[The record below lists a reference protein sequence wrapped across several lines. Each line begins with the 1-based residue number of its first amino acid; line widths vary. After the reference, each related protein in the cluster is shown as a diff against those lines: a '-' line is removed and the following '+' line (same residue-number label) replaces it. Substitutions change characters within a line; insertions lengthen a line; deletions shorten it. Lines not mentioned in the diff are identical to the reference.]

1 MTLPTNLNNTI
12 RRQDRLMDET
22 SALRLLESGE
32 YGFLS
37 MQAENGGG
45 YGIPLTYAWDAERR
59 AIYIHCA
66 PEGRKLRCL
75 AAEPRVSF
83 CIVGHTHI
91 LPERFTTEYQ
101 SLILFGR
108 ATADLD
114 ESERMHALNLILQ
127 KHCAHIAETGKKFA
141 AASFH
146 RTRAIRIDI
155 EAWSAK
161 TKQAAPRA

>member
-1 MTLPTNLNNTI
+1 MKMTPSSFCARANMVSSPCKPKRAAATA
-12 RRQDRLMDET
+12 
-22 SALRLLESGE
+22 S
-32 YGFLS
+32 
-37 MQAENGGG
+37 
-45 YGIPLTYAWDAERR
+45 PLTYAWDAERN

-83 CIVGHTHI
+83 CIVGRTHI
-91 LPERFTTEYQ
+91 LPEQFTTEYQ
-101 SLILFGR
+101 SLLLFGR
-108 ATADLD
+108 ATAELD
-114 ESERMHALNLILQ
+114 EAERMHALELILQ
-127 KHCAHIAETGKKFA
+127 KHCAHIVETGRKFA

-161 TKQAAPRA
+161 TKKAKPHA